1 MQASGLLPKV
11 IDKDNSTLHPAVGQI
26 TMIFYDMMIAQ
37 NKLVASIILEKSGTR
52 YNVNEKER
60 SGTT

>member
-1 MQASGLLPKV
+1 M
-11 IDKDNSTLHPAVGQI
+11 DKI

-37 NKLVASIILEKSGTR
+37 NKLVASIIPGKSGNR
-52 YNVNEKER
+52 YNANEKER

>member
-1 MQASGLLPKV
+1 
-11 IDKDNSTLHPAVGQI
+11 
-26 TMIFYDMMIAQ
+26 MIFYDMMIAQ